1 MGKTQKSGASEFPAF
16 DDYLKERDL
25 YERVSI
31 AAEKMIIA
39 RQLAEEM
46 REQNLSKSSMAEMM
60 GTSRAQLDRVL
71 NPKEQNV
78 TLETLGRAA
87 RAVGRRLRVELI

>member
-1 MGKTQKSGASEFPAF
+1 MGKTQKAGASEFPAF

-25 YERVSI
+25 YETVSI

-71 NPKEQNV
+71 NPTEQNV

>member
-1 MGKTQKSGASEFPAF
+1 MTQRKKKPEKFPTF
-16 DDYLKERDL
+16 VDYLKERGLHD
-25 YERVSI
+25 RVSI

-39 RQLAEEM
+39 RQLASEMEE
-46 REQNLSKSSMAEMM
+46 QKLSKAGMAERM

-71 NPKEQNV
+71 NPNEQNV
-78 TLETLGRAA
+78 TLDTLARAA